1 METWMIYGLLTA
13 LFLGISSILL
23 KLAGGPDNY
32 NMSPGAVAIF
42 VLVGAAIILVPY
54 FLIENR
60 FVLSVPYGQTA
71 IGIAILSGALWAL
84 ASIFLYNGFS
94 LGADASKLIPMM
106 NVSALVAVAIG
117 ILFLHEMPS
126 NGETWRTAVG
136 ACMVVL
142 GASML
147 G

>member
-32 NMSPGAVAIF
+32 NMGPHAVAIF
-42 VLVGAAIILVPY
+42 VLIGAAVVLVPY
-54 FLIENR
+54 FLFENK
-60 FVLSVPYGQTA
+60 FVLSVPYGQAA
-71 IGIAILSGALWAL
+71 IGIAILSGILWAV
-84 ASIFLYNGFS
+84 ASIFLYKGFS
-94 LGADASKLIPMM
+94 LGADASKLVPMM

-117 ILFLHEMPS
+117 ILLLHEMPS
-126 NGETWRTAVG
+126 HGETWRTAVG